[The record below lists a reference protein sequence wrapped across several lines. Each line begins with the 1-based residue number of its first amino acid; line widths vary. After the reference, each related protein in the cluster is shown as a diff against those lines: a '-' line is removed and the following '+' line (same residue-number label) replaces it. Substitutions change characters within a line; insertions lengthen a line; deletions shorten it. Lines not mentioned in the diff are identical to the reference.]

1 MYHKLAYLLLFGSRL
16 LRSIFKMVLNVS
28 CLKAINQYGWLSGPQ
43 WERHLATIKLKT
55 LSHSYESY
63 GPYVMGEYSLNQR
76 WSSQVMSQ
84 HQLAIYDNWYHI
96 KRLYYKRSLG
106 PWRSW
111 TRVSTQLWPPPNSL
125 YPNRMNHL
133 PLRYSWYLP
142 RLPKLIWNK
151 IKISA

>member
-16 LRSIFKMVLNVS
+16 LRSIFKMIFKCFLLGGHQS
-28 CLKAINQYGWLSGPQ
+28 IRLT
-43 WERHLATIKLKT
+43 ERSSVRAPS
-55 LSHSYESY
+55 SHHQVENS
-63 GPYVMGEYSLNQR
+63 VTFIWIIWNEYSLNQR
-76 WSSQVMSQ
+76 WAGQVMSK

-96 KRLYYKRSLG
+96 TRLYYKRSLG